1 MKLGYTIVYVP
12 DVEASL
18 DFCERAFGLRRR
30 FLHESGTYGEL
41 DTGETALAF
50 AAHAL
55 GDANFQGGHVAA
67 HESEKPLGF
76 EVALVTDD
84 VGAAH
89 RKAVAAGARELAA
102 PVQKPWGQ
110 TVSYVRCPD
119 GLLVEICTPVSA

>member
-18 DFCERAFGLRRR
+18 AFCERAFGLRRR

-50 AAHAL
+50 AAHTL
-55 GDANFQGGHVAA
+55 GDVNFPGGHVAA
-67 HESEKPLGF
+67 HESERPLGF

-84 VGAAH
+84 VAAAH
-89 RKAVAAGARELAA
+89 ARAVTAGARELAA
-102 PVQKPWGQ
+102 PQRKPWGQ

-119 GLLVEICTPVSA
+119 GLLVEICTPVSG